1 MDAIV
6 DPITEADLE
15 AYVEDQ
21 LPVAR
26 RIEVEA
32 HLCRNPQEAVRVMA
46 DLRVRDELRL
56 ALAEM
61 PRAPRMATMDAAR
74 RLERGLMRDL
84 FFRQVRK
91 VAAVALL
98 VGAGWFTHAEFG
110 PFGVGKVVASV
121 VPPSYVADAVQAH
134 LTAQVRAGMISQ
146 PEVPDYDPAELR
158 AATAIELPTLL
169 SGWSVTDVQVF
180 PSAYGPSIEMAI
192 RAPAFGNASLFAVRP
207 GTFDVVPTTIVH
219 EGDLTAAYWQMGEVA
234 YALVTKTDSRE
245 LDRAARQLARSLY

>member
-1 MDAIV
+1 MNRV
-6 DPITEADLE
+6 LDPITEADLE

-32 HLCRNPQEAVRVMA
+32 HLSRNPPEAVRVMA

-61 PRAPRMATMDAAR
+61 PRAPRITTMEAAR
-74 RLERGLMRDL
+74 RLERALTRDR

-91 VAAVALL
+91 VAAVAVL
-98 VGAGWFTHAEFG
+98 VGAGWFAHAEFG

-121 VPPSYVADAVQAH
+121 VPPAYVADAVQAH
-134 LTAQVRAGMISQ
+134 VTAQVRAGMVSQ
-146 PEVPDYDPAELR
+146 PQAPDYDPAELR
-158 AATAIELPTLL
+158 AATAIELPALP
-169 SGWSVTDVQVF
+169 SGWSVSDVQVF

-192 RAPAFGNASLFAVRP
+192 RTPAFGAVSLFAVRP
-207 GTFDVVPTTIVH
+207 GAFDVVPATVVH

-234 YALVTKTDSRE
+234 YALVAQADSRA
-245 LDRAARQLARSLY
+245 LNRTASQLARSLY